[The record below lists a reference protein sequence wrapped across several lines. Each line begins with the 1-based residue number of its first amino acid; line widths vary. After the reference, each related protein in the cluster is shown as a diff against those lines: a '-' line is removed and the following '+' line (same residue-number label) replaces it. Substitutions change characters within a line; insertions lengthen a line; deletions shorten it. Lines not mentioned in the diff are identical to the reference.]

1 MRRMSADLS
10 TDVRHTLAARAAM
23 SLQQQDKSVVQVQC
37 RARPFCIR
45 LVEDDGAIVV
55 TGFTPDPQ
63 AASRKGAIESSGL
76 VQIGDHLIAVN
87 DFRLETGTSMDDTVQ
102 VLTAAELPVTL
113 TFRRV
118 AVTKATLGE
127 YTVEDISQY
136 LLEHGNPL
144 SSAHGVHEAAALVKA
159 CIKVRDEGASTTP
172 LMMYV
177 HRLVPTFCA
186 PMESM
191 TNDTKMRKRYDEMVK
206 LIEAA
211 HRYVESCAKDHVKQ
225 WNAMKNSNFKRLDI
239 LTKQRGSIE
248 KRLDQMRANTAQ
260 PLVPENHEVWTE
272 YIELRHLS
280 NQMHESLE
288 KSKQEHY
295 LPEFEG
301 YALRFGSDGVYI
313 GVGDVW
319 IPSFHAQFTVETR
332 SSAPHVCLQ
341 LSTPSTHGL
350 KVRIKNFKL
359 ATEGPLPSFH
369 CDELNIEAQLVA
381 DIPLHFDGI
390 QGWKVPPDDLHVQLT
405 SFHYYERHTNSAKK
419 IKEHDTMIKL
429 FINRLMPLVVRHA
442 AQQILC
448 VELGPLLE
456 SRGAQVVLSGEISIQ
471 GRSLALYD
479 VMLSSSAKQMSAK
492 DQELAE
498 EARAMIAISDE
509 EADLIF
515 TLLKSLD
522 KRNTKMLT
530 FGAAEPPDLS
540 LRGLITYFD
549 QFKNDLHIK
558 ALVCELWQQSL
569 DVLALLSTSA
579 DSFIDNDYLSGGAL
593 SVPLMVQHL
602 EQLDS
607 FLVNV
612 SVSLLEVTF
621 RLDLISGADTL
632 YAVLQRILRL
642 KMDSIS
648 VGIDNLDALRDGT
661 YLEKELAT
669 LDDRYA
675 LIKKLMSY
683 VTGNIEEMGVVIRGG
698 MPAGFMSKLFIET
711 RNLACKGPVKG
722 SVTIPLTDLA
732 SLSSQSVEMKPKELD
747 TAPVSTT
754 ALTHENEAL
763 VLSRFFLH
771 HLNQLHDADFADD
784 EDAADDDGR
793 KPASSLP
800 RDRLRFSVTNTSARV
815 LFEVPKDLSVL
826 EPGTVF
832 SPFAFSIV
840 TSSSEGPPR
849 IQFET
854 GPFAKC
860 QYTAERIA
868 MSGSVWQFLKGAKE
882 ESTEQA
888 NDNVVDTNDYQ
899 EKPFDGRSET
909 PQQDGGLR
917 AEYLD
922 SPSFS
927 LKFHFFTSCQVTQDH
942 IHWSISSASLTEP
955 KIAQLKHRIS
965 LVQLLQDLGTM
976 HVMDVGAESTNS
988 TSSRKQREKARRFR
1002 RVLYQQQHKLA
1013 TPLSVRSNMSE
1024 RETLFSRASAT
1035 GTMEEEDEYDI
1046 DDRLSLSTRSR
1057 DANEDFS
1064 SFLKDT
1070 QSDDEV
1076 LHSVQED
1083 KELVTPLEEQIG
1095 QRRIL
1100 PDSEKE
1106 EADTVNTPAPIE
1118 RRPSVLF

>member
-1 MRRMSADLS
+1 MSADLS
-10 TDVRHTLAARAAM
+10 TDVRQALAVRAA
-23 SLQQQDKSVVQVQC
+23 LTKQQQDKSVVQVQVH
-37 RARPFCIR
+37 ARPFCIR

-63 AASRKGAIESSGL
+63 ATSRKGAIESSGL
-76 VQIGDHLIAVN
+76 VQIGDNLISVN
-87 DFRLETGTSMDDTVQ
+87 DFRLETGASMDDTVQ
-102 VLTAAELPVTL
+102 VLMAAELPASL

-127 YTVEDISQY
+127 YTVEDIAQY
-136 LLEHGNPL
+136 LAEHGNPL
-144 SSAHGVHEAAALVKA
+144 SSAHGVQEAAALVKA
-159 CIKVRDEGASTTP
+159 CIDVRDEAAATTP

-191 TNDTKMRKRYDEMVK
+191 TNETKMRKRYDEMVK
-206 LIEAA
+206 LIENA
-211 HRYVESCAKDHVKQ
+211 HRYVDICAKDHVKQ
-225 WNAMKNSNFKRLDI
+225 WNAMKSSNFKRLDI

-260 PLVPENHEVWTE
+260 PLVPENHEVWKE

-301 YALRFGSDGVYI
+301 YTLRFGSDGVYI
-313 GVGDVW
+313 GVSDVW
-319 IPSFHAQFTVETR
+319 IPSFHSQFTVETR
-332 SSAPHVCLQ
+332 STAPHVCLQ
-341 LSTPSTHGL
+341 LSTPSAHGL

-381 DIPLHFDGI
+381 DIPLHFDSI

-405 SFHYYERHTNSAKK
+405 SFHYYERHANSAKK
-419 IKEHDTMIKL
+419 SKEHDTMIKL

-456 SRGAQVVLSGEISIQ
+456 SRGAQAVLSGEISIQ

-479 VMLSSSAKQMSAK
+479 MMLSSSTKQTNAK

-498 EARAMIAISDE
+498 EARSMIAISDE

-540 LRGLITYFD
+540 LRGLISYFD
-549 QFKNDLHIK
+549 QFKNDLHVK

-569 DVLALLSTSA
+569 DVLALLS
-579 DSFIDNDYLSGGAL
+579 DSFSDNDYSSAAAL

-607 FLVNV
+607 FPVNV

-621 RLDLISGADTL
+621 RLDLVSGADTL
-632 YAVLQRILRL
+632 YAVLQRIIRR

-669 LDDRYA
+669 LDERYA
-675 LIKKLMSY
+675 LIKNLMSY

-732 SLSSQSVEMKPKELD
+732 SLSSQSIDIKPKEPEN
-747 TAPVSTT
+747 TPPSAT
-754 ALTHENEAL
+754 ALTHEHEAL
-763 VLSRFFLH
+763 VLSKFFLH
-771 HLNQLHDADFADD
+771 HLNQLHDADFLED
-784 EDAADDDGR
+784 EDGNDH
-793 KPASSLP
+793 KPASAGLP

-815 LFEVPKDLSVL
+815 LFEVPTDLSVL
-826 EPGTVF
+826 EPGTVL

-868 MSGSVWQFLKGAKE
+868 MSGSVWQFLKRATE
-882 ESTEQA
+882 EPAEQG
-888 NDNVVDTNDYQ
+888 NDNVAASDSAQT
-899 EKPFDGRSET
+899 KPSDSET
-909 PQQDGGLR
+909 TQQQEGGLR

-965 LVQLLQDLGTM
+965 LVQLLQDLGSM
-976 HVMDVGAESTNS
+976 QVMDVGAETAGSA
-988 TSSRKQREKARRFR
+988 SSRKQRESARRFR

-1035 GTMEEEDEYDI
+1035 GTLEDEDEYDI
-1046 DDRLSLSTRSR
+1046 DDRMSLSTRSR
-1057 DANEDFS
+1057 DAATANDDLS

-1070 QSDDEV
+1070 QNDDEV

-1083 KELVTPLEEQIG
+1083 NETAPLPEDAEQRGEDDEEIQS
-1095 QRRIL
+1095 
-1100 PDSEKE
+1100 DSDE
-1106 EADTVNTPAPIE
+1106 ENADIVDAPAPMQ
-1118 RRPSVLF
+1118 RRPSVFF